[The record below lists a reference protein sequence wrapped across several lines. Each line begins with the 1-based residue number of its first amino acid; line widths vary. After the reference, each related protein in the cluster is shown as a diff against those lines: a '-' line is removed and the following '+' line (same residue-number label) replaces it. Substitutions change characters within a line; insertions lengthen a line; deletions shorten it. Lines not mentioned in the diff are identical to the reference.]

1 MSAHDL
7 HFHGKHGM
15 ATLNGSAHD
24 ATPYRSTSRAKAF
37 IGALLDP
44 AATVI
49 RRKNGNVFHKLRHV
63 LVYRSEPAILPIS
76 SVTDDMRVVYKTKAD
91 DGIVYASVQRPVLNA
106 KLTFHEQTD
115 FPTSVYT
122 GSAAPVNKWKKTKS
136 VHNANVSGK
145 QCWNKNRDW

>member
-1 MSAHDL
+1 
-7 HFHGKHGM
+7 M